1 MAPITLVE
9 ALYAVFSGT
18 VALAG
23 LSVVALA
30 IQAYADIRQ
39 PAMLHLSIGFVL
51 IVAAALGT
59 TISTF
64 LGDYSQVV
72 GLLTVNYGITTV
84 GFLFVIYSIVSRN

>member
-1 MAPITLVE
+1 MAPITLIE
-9 ALYAVFSGT
+9 ALFAAFSGT
-18 VALAG
+18 LALAG

-30 IQAYADIRQ
+30 IQAYADVRQ
-39 PAMLHLSIGFVL
+39 AAMLHLSIGFVL

-72 GLLTVNYGITTV
+72 GLLTVNYAITTV
-84 GFLFVIYSIVSRN
+84 GFLFVMYSIVSRN